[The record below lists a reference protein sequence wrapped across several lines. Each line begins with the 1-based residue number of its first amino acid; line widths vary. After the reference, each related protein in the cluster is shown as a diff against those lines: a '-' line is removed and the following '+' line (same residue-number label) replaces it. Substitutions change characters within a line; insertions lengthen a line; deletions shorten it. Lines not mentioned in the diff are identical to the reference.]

1 MTHHESAPRRRSARE
16 WARLVEDWKKSG
28 QTVQDFA
35 KRRGLPPRRLS
46 WWKWRLA
53 ARSRGGEDGLRLVPV
68 VVEPLAPLP
77 GSMSAAE
84 WEVVT
89 AGGHVLRLRGAM
101 AAADVAVVLATLEL
115 ATGRR

>member
-1 MTHHESAPRRRSARE
+1 MTHHESAPRRSARE
-16 WARLVEDWKKSG
+16 WARLVEEWKKSG
-28 QTVQDFA
+28 QTVNDFA

-68 VVEPLAPLP
+68 VVEPPTSLP
-77 GSMSAAE
+77 GVMPTE
-84 WEVVT
+84 WEIVT

-101 AAADVAVVLATLEL
+101 AATDIAVVLATLEL
-115 ATGRR
+115 TTGRR

>member
-1 MTHHESAPRRRSARE
+1 MTHRESAPRRRSARE

-68 VVEPLAPLP
+68 VAEPASVP
-77 GSMSAAE
+77 GSMPATE

-89 AGGHVLRLRGAM
+89 AGGHMLRLRGAM